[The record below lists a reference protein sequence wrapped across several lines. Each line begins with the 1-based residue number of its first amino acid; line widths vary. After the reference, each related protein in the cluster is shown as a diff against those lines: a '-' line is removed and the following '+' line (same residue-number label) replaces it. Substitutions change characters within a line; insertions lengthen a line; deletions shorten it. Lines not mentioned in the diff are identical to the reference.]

1 MKDKIK
7 EILWE
12 YSDESY
18 DGDINQT
25 AYIYSDNFTR
35 IANDIVEKLNLDVV
49 RDSILV
55 DSNTV
60 EMNDAFQ
67 YQYKCPS
74 CDGRIIEDSEYCSNC
89 GIKIHF

>member
-25 AYIYSDNFTR
+25 AYIYSDDFTR
-35 IANDIVEKLNLDVV
+35 IANDIVEKLNLGTIH
-49 RDSILV
+49 DSMLV
-55 DSNTV
+55 DSNTS
-60 EMNDAFQ
+60 EMNNAFQ
-67 YQYKCPS
+67 KWYKCPS
-74 CDGRIIEDSEYCSNC
+74 CDCQIIEDSEYCNNC